1 MLLGLVSLSLAS
13 ERSVAQ
19 PAASLGRGIALIV
32 PAVHLLG
39 RSDGQAPA
47 PGGQLELS
55 L

>member
-1 MLLGLVSLSLAS
+1 MQVGVFVFGTGNLRI
-13 ERSVAQ
+13 RSISA
-19 PAASLGRGIALIV
+19 IALIV